1 MGNDKSVYKCQQIN
15 IFFTSFVLLPRVLFS
30 SCLNFSSS
38 LPSHFPYFPL
48 LFSSHLIS
56 SHLPSLPLFA
66 ISLTSLLIIVLLSL
80 RLLSSSPLSSTL
92 LISYS
97 ISYHFP
103 SPFLFFSDI
112 SYLSLLTFLLF
123 SPIRSPTPHWSPKS
137 TVVQIKL
144 RRSRSLLP

>member
-1 MGNDKSVYKCQQIN
+1 MENDKSVYKCQQIN
-15 IFFTSFVLLPRVLFS
+15 IFFTSFVLLPRVLLS
-30 SCLNFSSS
+30 SCLHFSSS
-38 LPSHFPYFPL
+38 YILIFLTSL
-48 LFSSHLIS
+48 SSSHLIS
-56 SHLPSLPLFA
+56 SHLPSLSLFA

-123 SPIRSPTPHWSPKS
+123 SPIRSPTPHWSP
-137 TVVQIKL
+137 
-144 RRSRSLLP
+144 